1 MRLSSF
7 LLLLLI
13 LSSSG
18 CSWFKEIADETSG
31 WSANQL
37 YSEAKEKLAEKNY
50 EKAIEYLEI
59 LQARYPFGRY
69 AQQAELEIAYAY
81 YKYDEPDL
89 AIAAA
94 DRFIKI
100 YPRHPNVDYAWYIK
114 GLTNYNRGKSLVERY
129 LPQEPAERDTF
140 TMRAAYDDFSQLV
153 KLYPNSTYAIDASQR
168 MIHLRNNMAEYEI
181 HVADY
186 YMRRQAFVAAAN
198 RGEYVIENFQRTP
211 AVPDALVIMTRA
223 YRKLGIDDLA
233 DDALRVLQLNYPDS
247 PEIAWLE
254 DPRGYEKAQ
263 KKSGSWWR
271 FW

>member
-18 CSWFKEIADETSG
+18 CSWFKDQIDETSG

-114 GLTNYNRGKSLVERY
+114 GLTNYNRGQSIVERY

-153 KLYPNSTYAIDASQR
+153 KLYPNSTYAIDSSQR

-186 YMRRQAFVAAAN
+186 YMRRKAFVAAAN

-223 YRKLGIDDLA
+223 YRILGIDDLA
-233 DDALRVLQLNYPDS
+233 DDSFRVLQLNYPDR
-247 PEIAWLE
+247 PEVAWLE

-263 KKSGSWWR
+263 KKSESWWR

>member
-1 MRLSSF
+1 MRLSSL

-13 LSSSG
+13 LSSSS
-18 CSWFKEIADETSG
+18 CSWFKNAVDETSD

-81 YKYDEPDL
+81 YKFDEPDL

-114 GLTNYNRGKSLVERY
+114 GLTNYNRGKSIVERY

-186 YMRRQAFVAAAN
+186 YMRRKAFVAAAN

-211 AVPDALVIMTRA
+211 SVPDALVIMTRA
-223 YRKLGIDDLA
+223 YRILGVDDLA
-233 DDALRVLQLNYPDS
+233 DDSLRVLRLNYPDS
-247 PEIAWLE
+247 PEITWLE
-254 DPRGYEKAQ
+254 DPKGYEKAQ
-263 KKSGSWWR
+263 KKSESWWR

>member
-7 LLLLLI
+7 FLAVLI

-100 YPRHPNVDYAWYIK
+100 YPRHPNVDYAWYLK
-114 GLTNYNRGKSLVERY
+114 GLINYNRGKSIVERY
-129 LPQEPAERDTF
+129 LPQEPAERDTA

-153 KLYPNSTYAIDASQR
+153 KFYPNSTYAIDSSQR

-186 YMRRQAFVAAAN
+186 YMRRKAFVAAAN
-198 RGEYVIENFQRTP
+198 RGEYVIENYQRTP

-223 YRKLGIDDLA
+223 YRILGIDDLA
-233 DDALRVLQLNYPDS
+233 DDSFRVLKFNYPDR
-247 PEIAWLE
+247 PEVAWLE

-263 KKSGSWWR
+263 KKSESWWR

>member
-7 LLLLLI
+7 FVAILI
-13 LSSSG
+13 LSLSG
-18 CSWFKEIADETSG
+18 CAWFKDAVDETSD

-81 YKYDEPDL
+81 YKFEEPDL

-100 YPRHPNVDYAWYIK
+100 YPRHPNVDYAWYLK
-114 GLTNYNRGKSLVERY
+114 GLTNYNRGKSIVEKY
-129 LPQEPAERDTF
+129 LPQEPSERDTF
-140 TMRAAYDDFSQLV
+140 TMRAAYDDFEQLV
-153 KLYPNSTYAIDASQR
+153 RLYPNSSYAIDAAQR

-186 YMRRQAFVAAAN
+186 YMRREAYVAAAN
-198 RGEYVIENFQRTP
+198 RGEYVIENYQRTP
-211 AVPDALVIMTRA
+211 AVPDALVVMARA
-223 YRKLGIDDLA
+223 YRIMGVDDLA
-233 DDALRVLQLNYPDS
+233 DDAIRVLRLNYPDN
-247 PEIAWLE
+247 PDLALLD
-254 DPRGYEKAQ
+254 DPRGYDKAQ
-263 KKSGSWWR
+263 KDSRWWK

>member
-13 LSSSG
+13 LSSSS
-18 CSWFKEIADETSG
+18 CSWFKSQLDETSD

-37 YSEAKEKLAEKNY
+37 YSEAKKKLADRNY

-81 YKYDEPDL
+81 YKFDEPDL

-100 YPRHPNVDYAWYIK
+100 YPRHPNIDYAWYLK
-114 GLTNYNRGKSLVERY
+114 GLINYNRGTSLVERY

-153 KLYPNSTYAIDASQR
+153 KLYPDSSYAIDASQR

-186 YMRRQAFVAAAN
+186 YMRRKAFVAAAN

-211 AVPDALVIMTRA
+211 SVPGALVIMTRA
-223 YRKLGIDDLA
+223 YRILGIDDLA
-233 DDALRVLQLNYPDS
+233 DDSLRVLKLNYPDS
-247 PEIAWLE
+247 PEVAWLE

-263 KKSGSWWR
+263 KRSESWWR

>member
-7 LLLLLI
+7 FLAVLI

-81 YKYDEPDL
+81 YKFDEPDL

-114 GLTNYNRGKSLVERY
+114 GLTNYNRGKTIVGRY

-153 KLYPNSTYAIDASQR
+153 KLYPNSTYAIDSSQR

-186 YMRRQAFVAAAN
+186 YMRRKAFVAAAN

-223 YRKLGIDDLA
+223 YRILGVDDLA
-233 DDALRVLQLNYPDS
+233 DDALRVLRLNYPDS
-247 PEIAWLE
+247 PEVAWLE

-263 KKSGSWWR
+263 KRSESWWR

>member
-18 CSWFKEIADETSG
+18 CSWFKEAIDETSG

-81 YKYDEPDL
+81 YKFDEPDL

-114 GLTNYNRGKSLVERY
+114 GLTNYNRGKTIVGRY

-153 KLYPNSTYAIDASQR
+153 KLYPNSTYAIDSSQR

-186 YMRRQAFVAAAN
+186 YMRRKAFVAAAN

-223 YRKLGIDDLA
+223 YRILSIDDLA
-233 DDALRVLQLNYPDS
+233 DDSFRVLQHNYPDR
-247 PEIAWLE
+247 PEVAWLE

-263 KKSGSWWR
+263 KKSESWWR